1 MRIQARRVSPA
12 QRARKAAIR
21 RLAAFAWNGLLLLLQ
36 VALTLGTIVVLWGF
50 AAAFEAKAATTTAIE
65 AVVVDVAPATM
76 LPEQR
81 VSPYGAPAPSRAGTM
96 IGAALGGLVAMAG
109 QNGNTASYKRYAV
122 AAAAATV
129 GGVIGDLYDRRHPA
143 AGATPKGFQVI
154 LDTPQGKR
162 AIFCPWQPAKGQK
175 VWLVGDDQ
183 IIPAS

>member
-1 MRIQARRVSPA
+1 MRTQARRVSPA

-21 RLAAFAWNGLLLLLQ
+21 RLAAFAWEWLLLLLH
-36 VALTLGTIVVLWGF
+36 AAIFIGTIVVLWGF
-50 AAAFEAKAATTTAIE
+50 TAAFEAKAATTTAIE

-96 IGAALGGLVAMAG
+96 IGAALGGLAALAG
-109 QNGNTASYKRYAV
+109 HQDSGYRRYAV